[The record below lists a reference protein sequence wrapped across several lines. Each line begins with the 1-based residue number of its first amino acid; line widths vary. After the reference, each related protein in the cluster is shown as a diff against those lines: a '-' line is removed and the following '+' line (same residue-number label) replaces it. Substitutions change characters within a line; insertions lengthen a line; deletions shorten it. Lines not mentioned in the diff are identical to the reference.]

1 MGSILCNFMI
11 KKQLRVEY
19 EEAQIWQWT
28 RKDRVLLADFLA
40 QLSPENLSATTLCPE
55 WTVSDVAAHLLS
67 MATNTKWQLTWKY
80 LRSGL
85 NIEKASERTIAET
98 HGRLT
103 DIEIIATLRAT
114 AGAQTTPPG
123 LRPLGVFGELITHI
137 ADIAVALDRT
147 VDVPVEHFLVGLE
160 YMQYRRKSN
169 TRFTL
174 TRHGRQPVVD
184 CAALTDGLYLE
195 ATDIEWSIGEGE
207 LVQGPAAL
215 LLLAMTGRPAAL
227 DQLTGSGVEILRQ
240 R

>member
-1 MGSILCNFMI
+1 M
-11 KKQLRVEY
+11 
-19 EEAQIWQWT
+19 
-28 RKDRVLLADFLA
+28 
-40 QLSPENLSATTLCPE
+40 
-55 WTVSDVAAHLLS
+55 SDVAAHLLS

-98 HGRLT
+98 HTRLT

-137 ADIAVALDRT
+137 ADIAVALDTT

-174 TRHGRQPVVD
+174 TRHGRQPV
-184 CAALTDGLYLE
+184 
-195 ATDIEWSIGEGE
+195 ATDW
-207 LVQGPAAL
+207 
-215 LLLAMTGRPAAL
+215 
-227 DQLTGSGVEILRQ
+227 
-240 R
+240 